1 MTQLEKAVFCQ
12 YVVLE
17 VGAIRAR
24 HDPPFLNLKLAEN
37 ILLEDFTNRTF
48 GCARAPIDHVKR
60 TAAEALRVCNQIL
73 RLRPAACNHCLHQ
86 VDKDCVGREIP
97 RGDALAW
104 FERPENLANDSF

>member
-12 YVVLE
+12 YVVLA

-48 GCARAPIDHVKR
+48 GCARAPIDHVKAYR
-60 TAAEALRVCNQIL
+60 GRGASRLQSDPSSEA
-73 RLRPAACNHCLHQ
+73 
-86 VDKDCVGREIP
+86 
-97 RGDALAW
+97 RG
-104 FERPENLANDSF
+104 